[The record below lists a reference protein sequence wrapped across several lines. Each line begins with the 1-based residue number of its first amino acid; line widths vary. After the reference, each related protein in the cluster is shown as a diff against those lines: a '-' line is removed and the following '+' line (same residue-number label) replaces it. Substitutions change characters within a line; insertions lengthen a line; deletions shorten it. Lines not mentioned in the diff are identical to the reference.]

1 MRAGWLILISGVLLA
16 QAPQKYPLEH
26 LKIEGNT
33 QIPAERIIAASGL
46 KIGSLVQKSDFDAAR
61 ETLLESGA
69 FESVGYAYKPSASNT
84 GYDATFQVVEVATL
98 YPYRFEAL
106 PGAGSDLRAALR
118 KQEPL
123 LGDRIPATPQVLNRY
138 TAAIRQFFESKLEA
152 QGELSADSGALE
164 IVFRP
169 AGERARVAEV
179 NLVGNKT
186 MLTAPLLQKLSAAA
200 VGIPYSEPLFRRV
213 LDSAIRPMYDEKGFI
228 AVTFPEITTKK
239 ADNNDGVVV
248 TVTVNEGPVY
258 KLGTITLAGLSQ
270 PELAQLAKLD
280 EWHKGETVN
289 FTNVDASV
297 ERIKQRQRAQGYL
310 QAKASV
316 ARELDAQE
324 HTVNLRITIDRGPQ
338 FTFGKLTIQGLD
350 LNSEPVIRKMWKIE
364 PGQPFQE
371 GYPEALLQRI
381 RDEGIFDNLGK
392 TQADAHIN
400 EETRSVDV
408 TLSFSGAGNRGKGQ
422 AGKRR

>member
-1 MRAGWLILISGVLLA
+1 MRAGFLVFLSGVLLA

-26 LKIEGNT
+26 LKIEGNS

-46 KIGSLVQKSDFDAAR
+46 KVGAAVQKSDFDAAR
-61 ETLLESGA
+61 EKLLESGA
-69 FESVGYAYKPSASNT
+69 FESVGYGYKPSADNT
-84 GYDATFQVVEVATL
+84 GYDATFDVVEVATL

-106 PGAGSDLRAALR
+106 PGSDAALRAALR

-138 TAAIRQFFESKLEA
+138 TAAIYKFFEGKVEA
-152 QGELSADSGALE
+152 KGELSADSGTLE
-164 IVFRP
+164 VVFRP
-169 AGERARVAEV
+169 SGERARVAEV

-186 MLTAPLLQKLSAAA
+186 MLTAPLVQKLSAAA

-213 LDSAIRPMYDEKGFI
+213 MDSAIRPMYEEKGFI

-239 ADNNDGVVV
+239 AANNDGIVV
-248 TVTVNEGPVY
+248 TVTVNEGPAY

-289 FTNVDASV
+289 FTNVDASI
-297 ERIKQRQRAQGYL
+297 EKIKQRQRAQGYL
-310 QAKASV
+310 RAQASV
-316 ARELDAQE
+316 AREIDEQE
-324 HTVNLRITIDRGPQ
+324 HTVNLRITIDRREQ

-350 LNSEPVIRKMWKIE
+350 LNTEPVIRKMWKIE

-392 TQADAHIN
+392 TQANTNIN
-400 EETRSVDV
+400 EGTRTVDV
-408 TLSFSGAGNRGKGQ
+408 TLSFSGAGNPGKGKQ
-422 AGKRR
+422 GKRP

>member
-1 MRAGWLILISGVLLA
+1 MRALLVILFSGALLA
-16 QAPQKYPLEH
+16 QSPQKYPLEH
-26 LKIEGNT
+26 LKIQGNA
-33 QIPAERIIAASGL
+33 QIPAERIAAASGL
-46 KIGSLVQKSDFDAAR
+46 KIGAQVQKSDFDAAR
-61 ETLLESGA
+61 EKLIESGA
-69 FESVGYAYKPSASNT
+69 FESVGYAYKPSASNA
-84 GYDATFQVVEVATL
+84 GYDATFDVVEVATL

-106 PGAGSDLRAALR
+106 PGSDAALRTALR

-138 TAAIRQFFESKLEA
+138 NAAIYKFFDGKVETK
-152 QGELSADSGALE
+152 GELSADSGTLE

-169 AGERARVAEV
+169 SGERARVAEV

-186 MLTAPLLQKLSAAA
+186 MLTAPLVQKLSAAA

-213 LDSAIRPMYDEKGFI
+213 MDSSIRPMYEEKGFI
-228 AVTFPEITTKK
+228 AVTFPDITTKK
-239 ADNNDGVVV
+239 AANNDGVVV

-297 ERIKQRQRAQGYL
+297 EKIKQRQRAQGFL
-310 QAKASV
+310 NARANV
-316 ARELDAQE
+316 AREPDEQD

-350 LNSEPVIRKMWKIE
+350 LNSEPVIRKMWKID
-364 PGQPFQE
+364 PGQPYQE
-371 GYPEALLQRI
+371 GYPEAFLQRI
-381 RDEGIFDNLGK
+381 REEGIFDNLGK
-392 TQADAHIN
+392 TQANTNIN
-400 EETRSVDV
+400 EDTRTVDV
-408 TLSFSGAGNRGKGQ
+408 TLSFSGAGTPGKGKD
-422 AGKRR
+422 GNRR